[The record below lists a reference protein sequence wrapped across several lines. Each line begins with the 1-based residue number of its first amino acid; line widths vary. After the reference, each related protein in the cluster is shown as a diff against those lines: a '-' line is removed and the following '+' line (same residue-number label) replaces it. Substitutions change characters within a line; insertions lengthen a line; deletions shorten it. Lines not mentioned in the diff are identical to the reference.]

1 MSSRSLLLSELP
13 QHLKRYLT
21 TLTQAN
27 KSPHTLAAYERDV
40 LRLFDLLQQQNL
52 ADDAAP
58 IKRHMIAALKSL
70 SGKNQHPHTLAR
82 ALSSWRQFFAYL
94 EAENLIELNPCMG
107 LKPPKAPAR
116 LPKALTQE
124 NMQHLLDEPE
134 TNDVLSLRDKAMF
147 ELMYASGLRLS
158 ELAALNRHD
167 IDFEQHLL
175 RVLGKGHNERIV
187 PFGRQ
192 AESALK
198 AYLAKVSTS
207 TDPDEEQAVFLNNK
221 GHRLSM
227 RQIQN
232 RLNRWA
238 NQSTSSQHIHPHM
251 LRHSFASHMLQSAQD
266 VRVVQELLGHASLST
281 TQIYTKLDFE
291 HLASVYD
298 QAHPRAKKKKPPE
311 SP

>member
-1 MSSRSLLLSELP
+1 MTALLLSELP
-13 QHLKRYLT
+13 QHLTRYLT

-27 KSPHTLAAYERDV
+27 KSPHTLVAYERDV
-40 LRLFDLLQQQNL
+40 LRLFALLQQQNL
-52 ADDAAP
+52 NDDTVL
-58 IKRHMIAALKSL
+58 IKRHMIAALKNL

-82 ALSSWRQFFAYL
+82 ALSAWRQFFAYL
-94 EAENLIELNPCMG
+94 EAEGLLELNPCLG

-134 TNDVLSLRDKAMF
+134 TNDLLSLRDKAMF

-187 PFGRQ
+187 PFGSQ
-192 AESALK
+192 AEAALRQYMDNTPLSED
-198 AYLAKVSTS
+198 AET
-207 TDPDEEQAVFLNNK
+207 QAVFLNNK

-238 NQSTSSQHIHPHM
+238 KHSSSDQHIHPHM

-298 QAHPRAKKKKPPE
+298 QAHPRAKKKKPQAP
-311 SP
+311 S

>member
-1 MSSRSLLLSELP
+1 MTTLLLSELP
-13 QHLKRYLT
+13 QHLSRYLT

-40 LRLFDLLQQQNL
+40 RRLFELLQQQGL
-52 ADDAAP
+52 ADDAVP

-82 ALSSWRQFFAYL
+82 ALSAWRQFFAYL
-94 EAENLIELNPCMG
+94 EAEGHIELNPCLG

-134 TNDVLSLRDKAMF
+134 ANDVLSLRDKAMF

-158 ELAALNRHD
+158 ELAALNRYD

-187 PFGRQ
+187 PFGSQ
-192 AESALK
+192 AEAALR
-198 AYLAKVSTS
+198 AYIDSTPIEHS
-207 TDPDEEQAVFLNNK
+207 NPEEQAVFLNNK

-238 NQSTSSQHIHPHM
+238 NQSSSDQHIHPHM

-298 QAHPRAKKKKPPE
+298 QAHPRAKKKKPAEP
-311 SP
+311 S

>member
-1 MSSRSLLLSELP
+1 MTMPLLSELP
-13 QHLKRYLT
+13 QHLQRYLT

-40 LRLFDLLQQQNL
+40 LRLFALLQQQAL
-52 ADDAAP
+52 ADNTLI
-58 IKRHMIAALKSL
+58 IKRHMIAALKIL
-70 SGKNQHPHTLAR
+70 SGKNKHPHTLAR
-82 ALSSWRQFFAYL
+82 ALSAWRQFFAYL
-94 EAENLIELNPCMG
+94 EAEGLIELNPCMG

-134 TNDVLSLRDKAMF
+134 ANDLLSLRDKAMF

-158 ELAALNRHD
+158 ELAALNRDD

-192 AESALK
+192 AEAALRSYMDK
-198 AYLAKVSTS
+198 ALLNNAQ
-207 TDPDEEQAVFLNNK
+207 PDEEAVFLNNK
-221 GHRLSM
+221 GQRLSM

-238 NQSTSSQHIHPHM
+238 THSSSGQHIHPHM
-251 LRHSFASHMLQSAQD
+251 LRHSFASHILQSAQD

-298 QAHPRAKKKKPPE
+298 QAHPRAKKKKPAEPA
-311 SP
+311 